1 MSCILASRVLENA
14 LAFDRCVAALIVKS
28 DDE

>member
-14 LAFDRCVAALIVKS
+14 SAFERCVAGLIVNS